1 MKPTRSRRFLLPSFL
16 PLIIVAASPV
26 FAQETWS
33 GLGAN
38 ALWSTADNWADASAP
53 SGTVGGGLT
62 FSGTTQTTNQNDIHG
77 LSFTLLTLSD
87 SAWNLSGNP
96 FTIAAASGNI
106 ISIAA
111 ATTPTVANDLSITGT
126 GNRTLQTQNTAG
138 GSLTLSGNF
147 TATGL
152 EIRKDGGGSHVI
164 FNGSGKTVSLGT
176 YNIRKG
182 GTTFTNGV
190 TFSGSALW
198 LGSDATFSG
207 TDPSMTVSGTG
218 TSVSTS
224 GDFQIGR
231 AANDGRLNV
240 SGGTVNAFT
249 LYTGQAAASLATS
262 GIYQTGGTI
271 NATRLRASDNGAST
285 IAISAGQFNVLEGQP
300 NSTTFGLTRFGTTI
314 LNISGTGEVNI
325 QNGLSKWNLA
335 AGSGTGTINLNGGTL
350 FCNGFSKQVT
360 TGTSTINL
368 NGGTLKSGGNAANW
382 FLDLTNTDVNV
393 GDGGAIIDTNGFTI
407 TIAEPLVGVG
417 TGGLTKNGGGELT
430 LDGACTYTGNT
441 VINAGTL
448 KLGPAGTLATSP
460 LIDIK
465 AGAIIKTTDSVP
477 ETETSLV
484 MSAAQP
490 FKFTLNPTDD
500 GTAGRIDAEALN
512 ISAGVVDF
520 ATTGP
525 LNDAVYIIANYT
537 TLTGSQFATVTN
549 LPAGYTIN
557 YSHNSGTQI
566 ALIADVVPGYASWA
580 TDNNIE
586 GELPDDDFDSDGI
599 SNLVEYALGK
609 NPKVSDLPPGT
620 FDGSTLTF
628 TKGTD
633 ALANGDVTYAIE
645 ESDDLGISDPWA
657 NVVANE
663 IGNTIS
669 YTLPTGK
676 TRVFARLKAVLTTP

>member
-1 MKPTRSRRFLLPSFL
+1 MKPTRSRRHLLPSVL
-16 PLIIVAASPV
+16 PLIIVAASPA
-26 FAQETWS
+26 FAQESWS
-33 GLGAN
+33 GLGTD
-38 ALWSTADNWADASAP
+38 ALWSTADNWADNSAP
-53 SGTVGGGLT
+53 SGTVAGGLT
-62 FSGTTQTTNQNDIHG
+62 FSGSSQTTNQNDISG

-87 SAWNLSGNP
+87 SAWNISGNP

-106 ISIAA
+106 ISIGA
-111 ATTPTVANDLSITGT
+111 ATTPTVANDLTITGT
-126 GNRTLQTQNTAG
+126 GNRTIQTQNSAG
-138 GSLTLSGNF
+138 GSLTLSGSL

-152 EIRKDGGGSHVI
+152 EIRKDGGGSNAI
-164 FNGSGKTVSLGT
+164 FNGSGKTVSLAT

-190 TFSGSALW
+190 TFSGTALW

-218 TSVSTS
+218 TSVTTT

-249 LYTGQAAASLATS
+249 LFTGQASSSLATS
-262 GIYQTGGTI
+262 GVYQTGGTI

-285 IAISAGQFNVLEGQP
+285 IDISAGQFNVLEGQP

-314 LNISGTGEVNI
+314 LNLSGTGEVNI
-325 QNGLSKWNLA
+325 QNGMSKWNLA
-335 AGSGTGTINLNGGTL
+335 AGSGTGTIHLNGGTL

-360 TGTSTINL
+360 TGITTINL
-368 NGGTLKSGGNAANW
+368 NGGILKSGGNAGNW
-382 FLDLTNTDVNV
+382 FLDLDNTDVNV
-393 GDGGAIIDTNGFTI
+393 GNGGAIIDTNGFTI
-407 TIAEPLVGVG
+407 TIAEPLLGDG

-448 KLGPAGTLATSP
+448 KLGSAGTIATSP

-465 AGAIIKTTDSVP
+465 AGAIFKTTDSVP
-477 ETETSLV
+477 ETETSFT
-484 MSAAQP
+484 MTAGQP
-490 FKFTLNPTDD
+490 FKITLNPTDD

-512 ISAGVVDF
+512 IGAGIVDF

-525 LNDAVYIIANYT
+525 LNDPVYIIANYT
-537 TLTGSQFATVTN
+537 SLSGTQFATVTN
-549 LPAGYTIN
+549 LPDGYTLR
-557 YSHNSGTQI
+557 YDHNTGTQI
-566 ALIADVVPGYASWA
+566 ALVADVVPGYASWA
-580 TDNNIE
+580 TANDIE
-586 GELPDDDFDSDGI
+586 GELPENDFDSDGI

-609 NPKVSDLPPGT
+609 DPKVSDLPHGT

-628 TKGTD
+628 TKGAD
-633 ALANGDVTYAIE
+633 ALANGDVAYFIE
-645 ESDDLGISDPWA
+645 ESDDLGIADPWA
-657 NVVANE
+657 DVVATE
-663 IGNTIS
+663 VGNTIS
-669 YTLPTGK
+669 YMLPTGK